1 MSWRLAFGEFELDE
15 ARFELRR
22 AGTPV
27 AVQPKVLDLIFYL
40 ARHRARVVG
49 KDELFDKVWNG
60 VVVTEASLSQAVSL
74 ARRALGDTP
83 EEQHTLRTVRGKGL
97 QFVAQVQARR
107 AVKAQPLVGST
118 MLETAQ
124 EAPRRA
130 SEEFSA
136 PYLFIVL
143 HCDSPG
149 DGGASWSLAEVDE
162 VVVVRGSARRSERKP
177 GMTRELRITVPGLA
191 MSRTHARIVRTP
203 NEWLVVDEKSRNGTF
218 VNGERIERRALEEG
232 DLVECGRT
240 LFRFSLE
247 RGSSSDED
255 VGELLTTVTPALL
268 ALERDL
274 QRIAT
279 SDLPVLILGESGAGK
294 THLAQAL
301 HRASGRRGPLVA
313 VEASAVDRDAL
324 ERARHG
330 TLLLESLER
339 IPNATALT
347 SALESAKD
355 LRTVATSIAPLAEL
369 EERLPRELLTRLAGY
384 RCALPPLR
392 ERIGDLG
399 ALVAAMLH
407 EPPII
412 DVAAGQKL
420 LRHRWPGN
428 LRELAH
434 ALKAAST
441 LAHDRIGAE
450 HVQLVKS

>member
-1 MSWRLAFGEFELDE
+1 
-15 ARFELRR
+15 
-22 AGTPV
+22 
-27 AVQPKVLDLIFYL
+27 VQPKVLDLIFYL

-49 KDELFDKVWNG
+49 KDELFEKVWNG

-97 QFVAQVQARR
+97 QFVAPEHARR
-107 AVKAQPLVGST
+107 AAAPKPQPAIGST

-124 EAPRRA
+124 EGPRPAR
-130 SEEFSA
+130 EEQVG
-136 PYLFIVL
+136 PYLFVVL

-149 DGGASWSLAEVDE
+149 DGGASWSLAELDE

-177 GMTRELRITVPGLA
+177 GITRELRITVPGLA

-203 NEWLVVDEKSRNGTF
+203 DEWLVVDEKSRNGTF
-218 VNGERIERRALEEG
+218 VNGERIDRRPLQEG
-232 DLVECGRT
+232 DVIECGRT

-274 QRIAT
+274 RRIAT
-279 SDLPVLILGESGAGK
+279 SDLPVLLLGESGAGK

-301 HRASGRRGPLVA
+301 HRASGRRGPLVT

-355 LRTVATSIAPLAEL
+355 LRTVCTSIAPLAEL
-369 EERLPRELLTRLAGY
+369 EARFPPELVMRLAGY
-384 RCALPPLR
+384 RCMLPPLR

-407 EPPII
+407 EPPSI
-412 DVAAGQKL
+412 DVAAGHKL
-420 LRHRWPGN
+420 VRHAWPGN

-434 ALKAAST
+434 ALKAASM

-450 HVQLVKS
+450 HIKS